1 MGRGMRLH
9 GDQISLINVGGGIG
23 LLCGKIVKF
32 KGKGMGRGIG
42 LYGDQISLINV
53 GGDI

>member
-1 MGRGMRLH
+1 MRLH